1 MTSSHRRPLRLPGYA
16 APLFVAL
23 LGLGF
28 ALVPLLRGQ
37 LFFYW
42 DNAQQHF
49 PQTDFLHRA
58 LRSGHLPQWWP
69 DVGLGFPTV
78 AEGQAA
84 HFHPFRVLLAWLFE
98 APTAVMLEI
107 GTYLAVAGVG
117 TYYYLRSLRLQ
128 PAACVTG
135 AIGQMFGSFSVVF
148 LRNMALHRSIC
159 LFPVA
164 MLFAERTARD
174 PKPRNALGFS
184 LVVALQLLSG
194 HPTFMIVT
202 GVATTSYLL
211 LRLIQR
217 AWAGRGKAGGSA
229 ATFIR
234 PLALWALAAAIGFGI
249 GAVQVAPT
257 LMNVAHSIRSNGFAF
272 SYATRAL
279 SADPGFLPELLF
291 PYAYR
296 QGDWLPAPNRFG
308 SVYNLGPSAAVY
320 VGALPVVAAFVAL
333 LTIRRR
339 RPDRTLA
346 LVACALIA
354 TAFAMGSRTPLFP
367 ALWLMPGMN
376 GMRYPGRFLMWT
388 GFSISCLGAVGVHRL
403 LALCR
408 LRAKPRINKGA
419 WLVFAGA
426 ILALAAGLWVR
437 RPDFQGGTLASLVM
451 LGLATG
457 LAAATAFAPSRL
469 RPVVA
474 SALIIFALGDL
485 LVLRHIGNYGRLLPR
500 ADALTPPSAAMALRS
515 DTTRFRVMSLVSMES
530 GLNRPEDLRAYLQA
544 DLSSM
549 WGIASSDAWFSLLQR
564 RHYIVREGLVYELL
578 NAPATAPRLAAF
590 LAAMDI
596 KYVLAP
602 DSIELIGWTRF
613 HQSDGVTT
621 WRNPE
626 PVSAARLVWHVV
638 PEPAGTQPEWQD
650 RARRRVAP
658 YLHQVNA
665 APAIEPELQI
675 VDRVLAGDVDYLTTA
690 TISEG
695 TPPAAGDADST
706 ARIVTIPTGPD
717 ELAFDVES
725 RTPGY
730 LVIGTSFHPG
740 WSATVNGERAPV
752 TRADWLGMGISVPS
766 GRSQIRLS
774 FRTEG
779 VRQGLLVSI
788 ASLLFWC
795 VAAGFAATS
804 RPAREGG

>member
-1 MTSSHRRPLRLPGYA
+1 MTPSARRPPRLPGYA

-23 LGLGF
+23 LGFGF

-49 PQTDFLHRA
+49 PQTAFLHDA

-117 TYYYLRSLRLQ
+117 TFYYLRSLRLQ
-128 PAACVTG
+128 PAASVIG
-135 AIGQMFGSFSVVF
+135 AIGQMFGSFSMVF

-194 HPTFMIVT
+194 HPTFMVVT
-202 GVATTSYLL
+202 AAATTLYLL
-211 LRLIQR
+211 LRLIQI
-217 AWAGRGKAGGSA
+217 AWAGRRPALAA
-229 ATFIR
+229 ATAALR
-234 PLALWALAAAIGFGI
+234 PLSLWMVAAAIGFGI

-257 LMNVAHSIRSNGFAF
+257 LMNVAHSIRSNGFAYN
-272 SYATRAL
+272 YATRAL

-320 VGALPVVAAFVAL
+320 VGALPVVAAIVAL

-339 RPDRTLA
+339 SDRTLA
-346 LVACALIA
+346 LVACTVIA

-367 ALWLMPGMN
+367 ALWMMPGMN

-388 GFSISCLGAVGVHRL
+388 GFCISCLGAVGAHRL
-403 LALCR
+403 LALSR
-408 LRAKPRINKGA
+408 LRMKPINKGA
-419 WLVFAGA
+419 WLIFISAA
-426 ILALAAGLWVR
+426 SALAAVLWVR
-437 RPDFQGGTLASLVM
+437 RPDFHGGTLASFVL
-451 LGLATG
+451 LGVAMG
-457 LAAATAFAPSRL
+457 LAAATAFAPARL
-469 RPVVA
+469 RPVVTA
-474 SALIIFALGDL
+474 ALIVFALGDL
-485 LVLRHIGNYGRLLPR
+485 LVFRNVGNYGRLLSR
-500 ADALTPPSAAMALRS
+500 AEALTPPSAAMALRS

-530 GLNRPEDLRAYLQA
+530 GLNRPGDLRAYLQA

-578 NAPATAPRLAAF
+578 NAPATAQRLAGF
-590 LAAMDI
+590 MAAMDI

-602 DSIELIGWTRF
+602 DSIALAGWTRV

-626 PVSAARLVWHVV
+626 TASAARLVWHVV
-638 PEPAGTQPEWQD
+638 PEPLGTQPEWQD

-665 APAIEPELQI
+665 DSAIEPELQI
-675 VDRVLAGDVDYLTTA
+675 VDRILTGAVDYRTTA

-695 TPPAAGDADST
+695 TPPTRADADSA
-706 ARIVTIPTGPD
+706 ARVVTVPSGPD
-717 ELAFDVES
+717 ELAYDVES
-725 RTPGY
+725 RTPAY

-740 WSATVNGERAPV
+740 WSATVNGERTPV
-752 TRADWLGMGISVPS
+752 SRADWLGMGIGVPA
-766 GRSQIRLS
+766 GRSQVRLS
-774 FRTEG
+774 FRTAG

-788 ASLLFWC
+788 VSLLIWC
-795 VAAGFAATS
+795 VAAVFAQRRAVHHLVET
-804 RPAREGG
+804 